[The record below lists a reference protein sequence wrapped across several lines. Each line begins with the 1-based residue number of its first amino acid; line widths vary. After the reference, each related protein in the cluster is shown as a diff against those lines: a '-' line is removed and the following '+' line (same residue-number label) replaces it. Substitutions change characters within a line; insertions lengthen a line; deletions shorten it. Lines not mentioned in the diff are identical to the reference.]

1 MASTAPAP
9 PTAPASLC
17 NALVNKGGLASIVKC
32 KVKVRVPCL
41 AAARAPAAAL
51 ARALATLAITAAAAN
66 ILSAQKRLLSMLIL
80 ASYSTAQLIV
90 RFPS

>member
-1 MASTAPAP
+1 MASTVPAP

-17 NALVNKGGLASIVKC
+17 SALVNKGGLASIAKYR
-32 KVKVRVPCL
+32 VKVRVPCL
-41 AAARAPAAAL
+41 AAARGHAAAL

-66 ILSAQKRLLSMLIL
+66 ILSAQKRLSMLIL